1 MQFRATLAI
10 VALAVSPMA
19 LAVSPSEIGD
29 EFDDWEGEGEVGVLI
44 TSGNTEETNIN
55 GRLGLT
61 HEVAEWRNTGDF
73 RSTYS
78 ESDDTTTAEK
88 YSAEVQSDYKFEGS
102 QYWFVRGA
110 YEDDRFSGYDF
121 QSSLTTGYGNRVWQR
136 GERSFLDL
144 SVGGGY
150 RFNRLEEPE
159 ADGNQEEEE
168 AIARLAG
175 KFDYAL
181 SENALFRQKLS
192 TEIGLSENNTIS
204 ESETSIQAT
213 VVGNLS
219 MKAAYLVQHVS
230 DEPAGADDT
239 DTQVSVSLLYG
250 F

>member
-10 VALAVSPMA
+10 ITLTVSPTMVVGA
-19 LAVSPSEIGD
+19 
-29 EFDDWEGEGEVGVLI
+29 EFDNWEGEGEAGVLV
-44 TSGNTEETNIN
+44 TSSNTEETNIN
-55 GRLGLT
+55 GRLGLL
-61 HEVAEWRNTGDF
+61 HEVSEWRNTGDF

-78 ESDDTTTAEK
+78 ETDDTTTAEK

-102 QYWFVRGA
+102 QYLFVRGA

-136 GERSFLDL
+136 GKRSFLDL

-181 SENALFRQKLS
+181 SETALFRQKLS
-192 TEIGLSENNTIS
+192 AEIGLSENNTIS

-219 MKAAYLVQHVS
+219 MKAAYLVQYVS
-230 DEPAGADDT
+230 DEPEGSEDT

>member
-10 VALAVSPMA
+10 ITLTVSPTMVVGA
-19 LAVSPSEIGD
+19 
-29 EFDDWEGEGEVGVLI
+29 EFDNWEGEGEAGVLV

-55 GRLGLT
+55 GRLGLL
-61 HEVAEWRNTGDF
+61 HEVSEWRNTGDF
-73 RSTYS
+73 RSYYS
-78 ESDDTTTAEK
+78 ETDDTTTAEK

-102 QYWFVRGA
+102 QYLFVRGA

-121 QSSLTTGYGNRVWQR
+121 QSSLTTGYGNRFWQR
-136 GERSFLDL
+136 GKRSFLDL

-181 SENALFRQKLS
+181 SETALFRQKLS
-192 TEIGLSENNTIS
+192 AEIGLSENNTIS

-219 MKAAYLVQHVS
+219 MKAAYLVQYVS
-230 DEPAGADDT
+230 EIGRASCRER
-239 DTQVSVSLLYG
+239 V
-250 F
+250 

>member
-1 MQFRATLAI
+1 M
-10 VALAVSPMA
+10 
-19 LAVSPSEIGD
+19 
-29 EFDDWEGEGEVGVLI
+29 
-44 TSGNTEETNIN
+44 
-55 GRLGLT
+55 
-61 HEVAEWRNTGDF
+61 
-73 RSTYS
+73 
-78 ESDDTTTAEK
+78 
-88 YSAEVQSDYKFEGS
+88 QSDYKFEGS
-102 QYWFVRGA
+102 QYLFVRGA

-136 GERSFLDL
+136 GKRSFLDL

-181 SENALFRQKLS
+181 SETALFRQKLS
-192 TEIGLSENNTIS
+192 AEIGLSENNTIS

-219 MKAAYLVQHVS
+219 MKAAYLVQYVS
-230 DEPAGADDT
+230 DEPEGSEDT